1 MEEAQSTLIEYLPIA
16 FLLAVVL
23 GFATFILVT
32 SSLLGRGVSHPD
44 KMIPYECGMQPRH
57 SARKRFSL
65 SFYVTAVIFL
75 LFDIEVVFLF
85 PWAVNL
91 RELGTPGLVEM
102 VLFVVILGLGL
113 AYAWRKGALEWD

>member
-16 FLLAVVL
+16 ILLAVVF
-23 GFATFILVT
+23 GFATCILVT
-32 SSLLGRGVSHPD
+32 SSLLGRGVSSPD
-44 KMIPYECGMQPRH
+44 KMVPYECGMQPRH
-57 SARKRFSL
+57 SARRRFSL

-75 LFDIEVVFLF
+75 IFDIEVVFLF